1 MDWKIRALQFIY
13 HTRFF
18 GIATTRHVEVFEIG
32 NLLNALA
39 SQTTK
44 HVLLAQNGIGGKEE
58 EEIAQILNGRKL
70 VLLSGSFNPLHEGR
84 ISSII
89 LISEFILFF
98 HLKFLLSLFY
108 LFDHGRC

>member
-1 MDWKIRALQFIY
+1 M
-13 HTRFF
+13 
-18 GIATTRHVEVFEIG
+18 EVFEIG

-89 LISEFILFF
+89 LISDFTCFFILNFY
-98 HLKFLLSLFY
+98 LDVLFY